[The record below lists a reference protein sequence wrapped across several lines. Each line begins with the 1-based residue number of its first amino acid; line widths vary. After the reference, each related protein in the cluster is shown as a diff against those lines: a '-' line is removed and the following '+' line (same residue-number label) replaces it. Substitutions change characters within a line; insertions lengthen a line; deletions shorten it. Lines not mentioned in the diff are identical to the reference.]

1 MLRTTK
7 PPAAPPGKTRPG
19 APGNDASPQ
28 PPPDDDAGSNNAGQL
43 PLDHISNSNNA
54 SRQPPPDDISKDDN
68 DGRQPPVADDRIS
81 SGDNASRQP
90 PPDDD
95 HTSSGDNAS
104 LQPPPDDDDGDD
116 GDSRESW
123 YSWRRWKYIGGALFL
138 IISVAGVSYVI
149 WDTIDLLPRP
159 VTIDTIRA
167 ALRVSPGR
175 ITDVVALAGL
185 LSFGPPAGVDLMFGA
200 KKAAE
205 QWARTRQKK
214 DWAAGHAEG
223 RAEERKNMIAQLR
236 ARANG
241 NPELNRLLDE
251 IENGE
256 QKTS

>member
-1 MLRTTK
+1 MLRNHK
-7 PPAAPPGKTRPG
+7 PPGAPAGQTRPG

-28 PPPDDDAGSNNAGQL
+28 PPPNDDGGGSDVTASRQPLPDDDGISSGST
-43 PLDHISNSNNA
+43 A
-54 SRQPPPDDISKDDN
+54 SRQPPPDDAPIN
-68 DGRQPPVADDRIS
+68 NA
-81 SGDNASRQP
+81 DNASRQP
-90 PPDDD
+90 PPDDNGI
-95 HTSSGDNAS
+95 SSGDNAS
-104 LQPPPDDDDGDD
+104 LQPPPDDDDGND

-200 KKAAE
+200 KKAADGLYLRMRRE
-205 QWARTRQKK
+205 DKARWK
-214 DWAAGHAEG
+214 AEGHAEG
-223 RAEERKNMIAQLR
+223 DKEGYARARKALIAQLR

-251 IENGE
+251 LENGD
-256 QKTS
+256 QKAP

>member
-1 MLRTTK
+1 MLRSAK
-7 PPAAPPGKTRPG
+7 PPVAPAGKTRPG
-19 APGNDASPQ
+19 APGNDASRQ
-28 PPPDDDAGSNNAGQL
+28 PPPDDDGTSNVGNDGRQPPPDDDRISNAG
-43 PLDHISNSNNA
+43 DA
-54 SRQPPPDDISKDDN
+54 SRQPPPDDDRISKD
-68 DGRQPPVADDRIS
+68 
-81 SGDNASRQP
+81 DNASRQP
-90 PPDDD
+90 PPDGN
-95 HTSSGDNAS
+95 HIRSGDDDS
-104 LQPPPDDDDGDD
+104 RQPPPDNDDGDD

-200 KKAAE
+200 KKAADGLYLRMRRE
-205 QWARTRQKK
+205 DKARWK
-214 DWAAGHAEG
+214 AEGHAEG
-223 RAEERKNMIAQLR
+223 DKEGYARARKALIAQLR

-241 NPELNRLLDE
+241 NAELNRLLDE
-251 IENGE
+251 VENGE
-256 QKTS
+256 

>member
-1 MLRTTK
+1 M
-7 PPAAPPGKTRPG
+7 
-19 APGNDASPQ
+19 
-28 PPPDDDAGSNNAGQL
+28 PDDDGIAN
-43 PLDHISNSNNA
+43 
-54 SRQPPPDDISKDDN
+54 
-68 DGRQPPVADDRIS
+68 
-81 SGDNASRQP
+81 GDNAGR
-90 PPDDD
+90 
-95 HTSSGDNAS
+95 
-104 LQPPPDDDDGDD
+104 QPPPDDDDGDD
-116 GDSRESW
+116 GNSRESW

-214 DWAAGHAEG
+214 DWAAGHKVGEAKGHVEG
-223 RAEERKNMIAQLR
+223 RKGVIAQLR

-251 IENGE
+251 IENGD
-256 QKTS
+256 QKAP